1 MRRFRIRQHRRG
13 TAMERG
19 RLGGVGDVS
28 LHIPLAEFR
37 QVSLSVNLGTKSASL
52 NFDSN
57 GTGVTPPPPSSYNC
71 SQKRVMVVSP
81 HLLPKRTKFHFYFL
95 ISNSLPSI

>member
-57 GTGVTPPPPSSYNC
+57 GTGVTPPPLIL
-71 SQKRVMVVSP
+71 Q
-81 HLLPKRTKFHFYFL
+81 LLPKTRNGCVTPFAPKK
-95 ISNSLPSI
+95 NKVSLLFFNL